1 MCRLIFFSV
10 AFFGTMYFLLNRR
23 KLDYFTVAFFSACI
37 YFLPG
42 FFGYTTY
49 HTGGAWTETAI
60 NDETYLIMSSVLAS
74 MLLMANLGASVKNP
88 ITFAFSIPNT
98 HLIANTLCALSIFG
112 LVALVLSAGSAIHD
126 SDKDSVMEHL
136 GRWHILFY
144 SAAVIGLPLSFALKR
159 IGLFFAFVSLLIFD
173 LYLGFR
179 SAMAM
184 GFLSTAIIYLA
195 TKPKSRLLTKEFR
208 PLFAIVLLAVFFF
221 LYKAIAFSI
230 KSGNWEL
237 VFNAL
242 LDTQTYELMIT
253 RSEPFVIQQILND
266 VVKSDFQIPI
276 GNIFSAFGQFIIF
289 APELGIS
296 SSSFNDLFQ
305 PTLFP
310 SVEYGMAANIWAQ
323 MWSAGGWGL
332 LSVFLLIFNIV
343 LTIGNASLRS
353 PSIVIRAGFAPIFLY
368 WAFYIHR
375 NDISYAINIE
385 KRLLIILLTC
395 IALAY
400 LLSLLSQDTKLNK
413 KRQAD
418 V

>member
-1 MCRLIFFSV
+1 MCRLIFLSV
-10 AFFGTMYFLLNRR
+10 ALFGTMYFLLNRR
-23 KLDYFTVAFFSACI
+23 NFDYFTVAFFSACI

-49 HTGGAWTETAI
+49 HTGGIWTDTAI

-74 MLLMANLGASVKNP
+74 MFLMASLGASVKNP
-88 ITFAFSIPNT
+88 IAFRLSIPNS

-112 LVALVLSAGSAIHD
+112 LIALVLSAGTAIHD
-126 SDKDSVMEHL
+126 SDKDRVMEHL
-136 GRWHILFY
+136 GRWHILFH
-144 SAAVIGLPLSFALKR
+144 SSAVIGLPLSFALKR
-159 IGLFFAFVSLLIFD
+159 IGLFIIFASLLIFD

-179 SAMAM
+179 SAMAI
-184 GFLSTAIIYLA
+184 GFLSTAIVYLA
-195 TKPKSRLLTKEFR
+195 TKPKSRLLIKEFA
-208 PLFAIVLLAVFFF
+208 PICSILLLAIFLF
-221 LYKAIAFSI
+221 LYKTIAFSI

-237 VFNAL
+237 VSNAL
-242 LDTQTYELMIT
+242 LDMQTYEFMIT

-266 VVKSDFQIPI
+266 VVNSSFQTPAE
-276 GNIFSAFGQFIIF
+276 NILAAFGQLIFF

-296 SSSFNDLFQ
+296 SPSFNDLFQ

-353 PSIVIRAGFAPIFLY
+353 QSVVIRAGFAPMFLY

-385 KRLLIILLTC
+385 KRLLIILLAC

-400 LLSLLSQDTKLNK
+400 LLKLLSQGNIINK
-413 KRQAD
+413 TRQMNA
-418 V
+418 